1 MFASL
6 GKFAWKV
13 FLSFSLTS
21 ALVLGFT
28 PPAQASD
35 QRTIDIAELTW
46 TGASRPSV
54 SVETVRSALDS
65 VRQNWIS
72 FTTLEGATTDR
83 SIEFVYGRTAT
94 PVKLNA
100 RFDCDGSNFSTFSN
114 NVRAEVY
121 KQLGIADYKDRY
133 LAILVPN
140 AGCIWMG
147 RALVGN
153 VNTKGGTLV
162 LHNNANPF
170 VITHELGHSLG
181 LGHSNFLRCA
191 SGKADGP
198 WSNDCKGVEY
208 GGSIDVMGNVDTP
221 SPLSV
226 YHQWRMGLLENSE
239 IYQSWLNEKVTLS
252 ASDVKSGTRA
262 VFLRDGKSSYWM
274 EYRRPRTGVGYK
286 PGIVIYRSDPPPANF
301 VESPNPI
308 DSVQDTPGQ
317 GVASDIWMLNLD
329 NYTYSSTGR
338 ASGSMTLSETKSF
351 SLFSNNITISFSP
364 SKDANSVEL
373 NISRKADTTPPPNP
387 IYSEASFWQF
397 PEFPVLQNGYDDADT
412 AIAYYEIK
420 RDQEISK
427 LVPELEKDFFPTYLS
442 PLKPTP
448 TLRIKDLPEGRYSL
462 EVRAV
467 DVWGNVSNWSA
478 PRSISIDR
486 GAPTLSGGYRITEAN
501 EKRSLLHS
509 ASFVIRALDY
519 AKQFLSIQKES
530 WLLAAARNL
539 HPNLN

>member
-1 MFASL
+1 VFALL
-6 GKFAWKV
+6 GKFVWKV
-13 FLSFSLTS
+13 FLSFTLTS

-72 FTTLEGATTDR
+72 FTTLEGAATNK

-114 NVRAEVY
+114 NVCAEVY

-191 SGKADGP
+191 SGKADGH
-198 WSNDCKGVEY
+198 G
-208 GGSIDVMGNVDTP
+208 
-221 SPLSV
+221 
-226 YHQWRMGLLENSE
+226 
-239 IYQSWLNEKVTLS
+239 
-252 ASDVKSGTRA
+252 A
-262 VFLRDGKSSYWM
+262 
-274 EYRRPRTGVGYK
+274 
-286 PGIVIYRSDPPPANF
+286 
-301 VESPNPI
+301 
-308 DSVQDTPGQ
+308 
-317 GVASDIWMLNLD
+317 
-329 NYTYSSTGR
+329 
-338 ASGSMTLSETKSF
+338 MT
-351 SLFSNNITISFSP
+351 
-364 SKDANSVEL
+364 A
-373 NISRKADTTPPPNP
+373 
-387 IYSEASFWQF
+387 
-397 PEFPVLQNGYDDADT
+397 
-412 AIAYYEIK
+412 
-420 RDQEISK
+420 
-427 LVPELEKDFFPTYLS
+427 
-442 PLKPTP
+442 
-448 TLRIKDLPEGRYSL
+448 
-462 EVRAV
+462 
-467 DVWGNVSNWSA
+467 
-478 PRSISIDR
+478 
-486 GAPTLSGGYRITEAN
+486 
-501 EKRSLLHS
+501 
-509 ASFVIRALDY
+509 RALSTVD
-519 AKQFLSIQKES
+519 QLM
-530 WLLAAARNL
+530 
-539 HPNLN
+539 